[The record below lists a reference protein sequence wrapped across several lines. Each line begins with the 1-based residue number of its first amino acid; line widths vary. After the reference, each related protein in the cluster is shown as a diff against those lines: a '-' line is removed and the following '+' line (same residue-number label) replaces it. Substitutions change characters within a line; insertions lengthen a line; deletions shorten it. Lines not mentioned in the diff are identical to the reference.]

1 MDVPLDEWSPR
12 QKALARRHVAM
23 ALPCYVLHVVTLQV
37 RTRLAASYMPA
48 LAKSLLPGRA
58 CSGCIGTVL

>member
-1 MDVPLDEWSPR
+1 MDGVPLAEWSPR

-37 RTRLAASYMPA
+37 CTRLPA
-48 LAKSLLPGRA
+48 PYLPILAKGLLPGRA
-58 CSGCIGTVL
+58 CLGCIHL